1 MIQNVNLKSGPVRY
15 LALDVLRGMTVCLMI
30 IVNTPGDWGQIYSPF
45 RHAEWHGFT
54 LTDLVFPTFLFVVG
68 NSMAFSMKKL
78 VLLPQSAFL
87 RKVFTRALIIFVIGY
102 FLNAFPFY
110 ELRNGEFHIKSF
122 TSIRIMGVLQR
133 IAICYGL
140 ACLMIYYWKKRI
152 VLISSFAVLVLYWAI
167 LYSFGDAG
175 SAYSLKGNAVGK
187 MDLFFFGPAVLY
199 QGFGISF
206 DPEGL
211 LSNLPAIVNVIAGY
225 FAAIYIRESQHAK
238 SSLMKTTVLGL
249 ILVATAQLWNFYLPI
264 NKPLWTSSYA
274 VYAIGLDLIILSLL
288 VYVIEVL
295 SIKGWTYFFEV
306 FGKNPL
312 FLYAL
317 SGTVITILYSIP
329 TAESTV
335 AQDVYKSLYISW
347 LSDKNASLLFAV
359 SYMLILW
366 CIGYILDRS
375 KIYLKV

>member
-78 VLLPQSAFL
+78 ALLPQSAFL

-110 ELRNGEFHIKSF
+110 ELRNGEFHVQSF

-140 ACLMIYYWKKRI
+140 ACLMIYYCKKKT
-152 VLISSFAVLVLYWAI
+152 VLISSFAILVLYWAI

-175 SAYSLKGNAVGK
+175 SPYSLKGNAVGK
-187 MDLFFFGPAVLY
+187 LDLFFFDPAVLY

-211 LSNLPAIVNVIAGY
+211 LSNLPAVVNVIAGY
-225 FAAIYIRESQHAK
+225 FSAIYIRESQHAK
-238 SSLMKTTVLGL
+238 SSLMKSTVVGL
-249 ILVATAQLWNFYLPI
+249 VLVATAHLWNFYLPI

-288 VYVIEVL
+288 VYVIEVC

-335 AQDVYKSLYISW
+335 AQDVYKNIYISW
-347 LSDKNASLLFAV
+347 LSDKNASLLFAF